1 MNLYEID
8 SALMAL
14 VDEETGEITDWDAF
28 EALQM
33 EREKKIENV
42 ACWYKNLAAE
52 AAAIKAEED
61 NLKKRRE
68 VLTNRADRLKEYLK
82 NALCGEKFQTA
93 RCAISWRKTTSV
105 HVSDP
110 SAAIEWAEMHGHKE
124 CVTYKAPDINKT
136 ELAKILKGDTAVPGA
151 ELVAGLSIGVK

>member
-14 VDEETGEITDWDAF
+14 VDEETGEVADWDAF

-33 EREKKIENV
+33 ERETKIENV

-68 VLTNRADRLKEYLK
+68 ALTNRADRLKEYLK
-82 NALCGEKFQTA
+82 NALCGEQFQTA

-105 HVSDP
+105 NVSDP
-110 SAAIEWAEMHGHKE
+110 AAAIEWAEMHGHKE

-136 ELAKILKGDTAVPGA
+136 ELAKLLKGEIAVPGA
-151 ELVAGLSIGVK
+151 ELVAGASMSVK

>member
-1 MNLYEID
+1 MNIYEID

-14 VDEETGEITDWDAF
+14 IDEETGEVADWDAF

-68 VLTNRADRLKEYLK
+68 ALTNRAERLKEYLK

-110 SAAIEWAEMHGHKE
+110 AAAIEWAEMHGHKE
-124 CVTYKAPDINKT
+124 CVTYKAPDVNKT
-136 ELAKILKGDTAVPGA
+136 ELAKLLKGEIAVPGA
-151 ELVAGLSIGVK
+151 ELVAGSSMSVK